1 MQEGKEMLKE
11 IIKENLVSELGEL
24 ARRSKAEYKNT
35 NSHYHQGKFEAYEV
49 ALGMVEKEVK

>member
-1 MQEGKEMLKE
+1 MLKE
-11 IIKENLVSELGEL
+11 IIKENLASELGEL